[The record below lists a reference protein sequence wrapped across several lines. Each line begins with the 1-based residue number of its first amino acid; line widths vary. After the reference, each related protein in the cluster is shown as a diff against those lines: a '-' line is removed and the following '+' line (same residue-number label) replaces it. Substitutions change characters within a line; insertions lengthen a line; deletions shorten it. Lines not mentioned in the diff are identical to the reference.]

1 MTRVV
6 GHTGA
11 VASPL
16 QSLSGAGEAAKGAAS
31 LASGS
36 VFTQGAMVKNLQ
48 SFRDIPNQIS
58 GFSITTSDITGFDI
72 APHPSGGFYVM
83 FLQGQGLHMAHIT
96 DLADFSNPANRIL
109 QSRSHGTG
117 GFIRLNADG
126 TKVFISS
133 SSGTTF
139 PNSGGI
145 FTMSTPFDLSTLTYH
160 SQGYDSSRGSLS
172 PDGKYYVA
180 LDNDELRVRLYTPP
194 VPWDLS
200 NTGGLRWLG
209 TGFDMDDGTGYARV
223 DFITNDV
230 FMICGGWASGPWP
243 LASLE
248 RKVYPTF
255 RIVKSGYSY
264 SLEFEGMF
272 APRMVSGNHDDQ
284 GPRFVEGFGMFMPHQ
299 SGLMQFN

>member
-16 QSLSGAGEAAKGAAS
+16 QSLSGAGEAAKGGVS

-58 GFSITTSDITGFDI
+58 GNEISTTDISGFDMV
-72 APHPSGGFYVM
+72 PHPSGGFYVM
-83 FLQGQGLHMAHIT
+83 FKQGTGLYMAHLV
-96 DLADFSNPANRIL
+96 DLSDFSNPANRML
-109 QSRSHGTG
+109 QSIVHSAGSG
-117 GFIRLNADG
+117 AFIRLYPDG
-126 TKVFISS
+126 SKVSI
-133 SSGTTF
+133 
-139 PNSGGI
+139 GGVVY
-145 FTMSTPFDLSTLTYH
+145 TMSTPFDLSTLVQH
-160 SQGYDSSRGSLS
+160 SQGAYSSRGSLS
-172 PDGKYYVA
+172 PDGKYYVT
-180 LDNDELRVRLYTPP
+180 LDGDEQRVRLYTPP

-200 NTGGLRWLG
+200 NTGGLRWFD
-209 TGFDMDDGTGYARV
+209 TGFDLDAGTGYSGA

-230 FMICGGWASGPWP
+230 FMICGGWVAGPWP
-243 LASLE
+243 LSSLE

-255 RIVKSGYSY
+255 RIVNSGYSY